1 MKDFL
6 VSFGGFVAFVSFIVF
21 IVGFFMIFAE
31 SKRKLGLKLMLFSAI
46 AFVIGFGTCAAN
58 FSI

>member
-6 VSFGGFVAFVSFIVF
+6 VNFGCFVAIISFIVF
-21 IVGFFMIFAE
+21 IVGFFMLFAE
-31 SKRKLGLKLMLFSAI
+31 SKRKLGLKFMLFSAI